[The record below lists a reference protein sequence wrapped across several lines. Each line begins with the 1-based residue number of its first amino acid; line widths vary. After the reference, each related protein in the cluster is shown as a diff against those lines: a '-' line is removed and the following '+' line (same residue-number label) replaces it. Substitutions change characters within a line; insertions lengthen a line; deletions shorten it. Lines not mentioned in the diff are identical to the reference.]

1 MPSDLE
7 KPTITYPCLWDYRV
21 IMTTKDESALKELL
35 ETYQRPFKLELKN
48 TSRNAKFYSLNVA
61 VEVSNEL
68 ARKELLE
75 TYQRPFKLEL
85 KNTSKNAKFYSFNV
99 SVEVSNE
106 LERNE
111 VFQKISQLDKVVQT
125 L

>member
-7 KPTITYPCLWDYRV
+7 KPTIIYPCLWDYRV

-48 TSRNAKFYSLNVA
+48 TS
-61 VEVSNEL
+61 
-68 ARKELLE
+68 
-75 TYQRPFKLEL
+75 
-85 KNTSKNAKFYSFNV
+85 KNAKFYSFNV
-99 SVEVSNE
+99 SMEVLNE
-106 LERNE
+106 AERNE
-111 VFQKISQLDKVVQT
+111 IFQRISQVDGVVQT

>member
-1 MPSDLE
+1 MPSDSG
-7 KPTITYPCLWDYRV
+7 KPTIIYPCLWDYRV
-21 IMTTKDESALKELL
+21 IMTTKDESVLKG
-35 ETYQRPFKLELKN
+35 
-48 TSRNAKFYSLNVA
+48 
-61 VEVSNEL
+61 
-68 ARKELLE
+68 LLE

-106 LERNE
+106 AERNE
-111 VFQKISQLDKVVQT
+111 IFQKISQLDKVVHV